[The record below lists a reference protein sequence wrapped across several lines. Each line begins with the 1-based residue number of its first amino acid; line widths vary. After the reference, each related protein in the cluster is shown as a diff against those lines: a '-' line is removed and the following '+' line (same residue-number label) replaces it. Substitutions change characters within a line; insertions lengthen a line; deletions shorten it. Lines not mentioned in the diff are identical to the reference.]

1 LPPLN
6 EVVSRLRT
14 PGDVLLDLVGPGEE
28 DALEASFVNG
38 HAFLEIYPHVGRAL
52 FDFYPDYRDW
62 VVRRTLDSMPA
73 REWADAVLVPDD
85 GARATYYEGLARQD
99 LHRQLGT
106 WLKDVSMREAL
117 DELETRA
124 IRGALGMDSQV
135 STDEVLRVWSY
146 VVSRFSW
153 PEASRSVVPLLP
165 AYDVERNEIGFYR
178 LILPSPARMAL
189 RSGSLGSS
197 PEIRRL
203 PDDTL
208 TDRPLALL
216 VVEAMLADPVLGPV
230 LRAHAAYAGHECHTF
245 RGGARVIVRLRFD
258 DAVAPGEASWFVNA
272 EISRSATG
280 SLRLVRLE
288 AGAPKNNPGALTA
301 RILNARLTSM
311 PAAIP
316 MLFDDALQANL
327 LPRP

>member
-1 LPPLN
+1 
-6 EVVSRLRT
+6 
-14 PGDVLLDLVGPGEE
+14 
-28 DALEASFVNG
+28 
-38 HAFLEIYPHVGRAL
+38 
-52 FDFYPDYRDW
+52 
-62 VVRRTLDSMPA
+62 
-73 REWADAVLVPDD
+73 
-85 GARATYYEGLARQD
+85 
-99 LHRQLGT
+99 
-106 WLKDVSMREAL
+106 MREAL